1 MNLLAS
7 MRYLMALHEHR
18 HFGRAAQAC
27 HITQP
32 ALSNAVRALEAEFG
46 VPIVR
51 RSRTFSGLTSEGE
64 RVLRTAQRMVREHQM
79 LQQELDS
86 EAGAPRGVLRI
97 GAVPTA
103 IPVAAGFA
111 ATLQA
116 RLQGIVPVV
125 RSMSSPAI
133 EVDLEAFGLDLGM
146 GYADRLGSMRF
157 EVLPQY
163 TERYFLLC
171 PSDDAAAPSAAGLRI
186 GAPMAWKD
194 AAARPLC
201 LMTAEMHSRT
211 IVDSAFA
218 LAGAFAKPAMETD
231 SVLTL
236 MLAVRGGALHSVLP
250 GALLAVLG
258 AQPGLQAHP
267 LVSPDVQAPVGLMA
281 QSGSR
286 SSPVMEAALAL
297 ARDPEWLRQAGRF
310 GGAELSAGVRG

>member
-1 MNLLAS
+1 MNLLSS

-46 VPIVR
+46 VAIVR
-51 RSRTFSGLTSEGE
+51 RGRSFAGLTPEGE
-64 RVLRTAQRMVREHQM
+64 RVLRTARRMVREHEM

-86 EAGAPRGVLRI
+86 EAGAPRGALRI

-103 IPVAAGFA
+103 IPVAARFA
-111 ATLQA
+111 AALQA
-116 RLQGIVPVV
+116 RMPGIAPVV

-133 EVDLEAFGLDLGM
+133 EVELEAFSLDLGL
-146 GYADRLGSMRF
+146 GYTDRLGSMRF
-157 EVLPQY
+157 ELRPQY
-163 TERYFLLC
+163 VERYFLLC
-171 PSDDAAAPSAAGLRI
+171 PAAGDAAPDTAASGPRV
-186 GAPMAWKD
+186 GPPVSWKE
-194 AAARPLC
+194 AASRPLC
-201 LMTAEMHSRT
+201 LMTPEMHSRT

-236 MLAVRGGALHSVLP
+236 VLAVHGGGVQSVLP
-250 GALLAVLG
+250 GALVAALG

-267 LVSPDVQAPVGLMA
+267 LVSPDVQTPVGFMLQA
-281 QSGSR
+281 GSR
-286 SSPVMEAALAL
+286 ASPVMDAALAL
-297 ARDPEWLRQAGRF
+297 ADDPEWLRTARRCSGSDP
-310 GGAELSAGVRG
+310 GDPA

>member
-1 MNLLAS
+1 MNLLSS

-46 VPIVR
+46 VSIVR
-51 RSRTFSGLTSEGE
+51 RGRSFAGLTPEGE
-64 RVLRTAQRMVREHQM
+64 RVLRTARRMVREHEM

-103 IPVAAGFA
+103 IPVASRFA
-111 ATLQA
+111 AALQA
-116 RLQGIVPVV
+116 RMPGISPVV

-133 EVDLEAFGLDLGM
+133 EVDLEAFALDLGL

-157 EVLPQY
+157 DVLPQY
-163 TERYFLLC
+163 TERYYLLC
-171 PSDDAAAPSAAGLRI
+171 PSDDGAPPSGAGLRI
-186 GAPMAWKD
+186 GPPMAWKD

-201 LMTAEMHSRT
+201 LMTSEMHSRT

-236 MLAVRGGALHSVLP
+236 MLAVHGGAVHSVLP
-250 GALLAVLG
+250 GALVAVLG
-258 AQPGLQAHP
+258 TQAGLQAHP
-267 LVSPDVQAPVGLMA
+267 LVSPDVQTPVGLMA

-286 SSPVMEAALAL
+286 ASPVMDAALAL
-297 ARDPEWLRQAGRF
+297 ARDPEWLQLAARF
-310 GGAELSAGVRG
+310 GGAGLAAGAHA